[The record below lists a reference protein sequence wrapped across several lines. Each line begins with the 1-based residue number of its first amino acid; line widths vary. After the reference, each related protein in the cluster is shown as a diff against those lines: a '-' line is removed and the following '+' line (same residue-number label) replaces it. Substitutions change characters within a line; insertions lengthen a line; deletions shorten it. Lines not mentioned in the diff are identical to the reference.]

1 MLPRSSLPLVA
12 FCEAQRGSI
21 AKQEQG
27 KGLLTVNCTFHM
39 HSPHTVDFLEGF
51 LYQLE
56 LKERDTVWSDIV
68 PT

>member
-27 KGLLTVNCTFHM
+27 KGLLTIHSTFHM
-39 HSPHTVDFLEGF
+39 HSPHTVDFLKEGF

-56 LKERDTVWSDIV
+56 GERYSVV
-68 PT
+68 